1 MTASMHRRGFCHRL
15 AALAAAAS
23 LPAWAQPGATA
34 GGYPQRPVELI
45 VPFAAG
51 GGTDVLARALAET
64 MRRHFAQPVI
74 VMNRAGAS
82 GAVGWSELAAAKPD
96 GYKLAIIT
104 VEMTMIPHMGL
115 TKITSDDVVPIARLN
130 ADPATI
136 AVRADSPFKTLEDF
150 LAAAKKD
157 TGGVRIGNAG
167 PGSLGHLAAA
177 ALEDKVGVQFNHLPY
192 RGANPA
198 VLDLL
203 GGHIEAV
210 AVTPVEVATYVA
222 AGKIRPLAIMGD
234 RRIQAGWEQV
244 PTLRERNIDLV
255 IGGWRGLAAPKNT
268 PPEIIQQLRT
278 VMARTLQEPEL
289 RAIMAKQ
296 NMGEGYLDQP
306 GFVEV
311 IARDNA
317 VFKQLVNK
325 LGIKA

>member
-1 MTASMHRRGFCHRL
+1 MNPSLNRRGFGRGL
-15 AALAAAAS
+15 AAIAAAAS
-23 LPAWAQPGATA
+23 LPAWAQPA
-34 GGYPQRPVELI
+34 GTYPQRPVELI

-51 GGTDVLARALAET
+51 GGTDVLARAMAET
-64 MRRHFAQPVI
+64 MRKHFPQSVI

-82 GAVGWSELAAAKPD
+82 GGVGWAELAAAKPD

-104 VEMTMIPHMGL
+104 VEMTMIPHMGV

-150 LAAAKKD
+150 LAAAKKGA
-157 TGGVRIGNAG
+157 GGVRIGNAG

-177 ALEDKVGVQFNHLPY
+177 ALEDKAGVQFSHLPY

-234 RRIQAGWEQV
+234 KRIQAGWEQV
-244 PTLRERNIDLV
+244 PTLKERGIDLV
-255 IGGWRGLAAPKNT
+255 IGGWRGLAAPRNT

-289 RAIMAKQ
+289 RATMAKQ

-306 GFVEV
+306 AFLEV

-317 VFKQLVNK
+317 TFRQLVNK

>member
-1 MTASMHRRGFCHRL
+1 MNASLNRRGFGLGL
-15 AALAAAAS
+15 AAIAATAR
-23 LPAWAQPGATA
+23 LPAWAQPA
-34 GGYPQRPVELI
+34 GTYPQRPVELI

-51 GGTDVLARALAET
+51 GGTDVLARAMAET
-64 MRRHFAQPVI
+64 MRKHFPQSVI

-82 GAVGWSELAAAKPD
+82 GGVGWAELAAAKPD

-104 VEMTMIPHMGL
+104 VEMTMIPHMGV
-115 TKITSDDVVPIARLN
+115 TRITSDDVVPIARLN

-150 LAAAKKD
+150 LAAAKKSA
-157 TGGVRIGNAG
+157 GGVRIGNAG

-177 ALEDKVGVQFNHLPY
+177 ALEDKAGVQFSHLPY

-234 RRIQAGWEQV
+234 KRIQAGWEQV
-244 PTLRERNIDLV
+244 PTLKERGIDLV
-255 IGGWRGLAAPKNT
+255 IGGWRGLAAPRNT
-268 PPEIIQQLRT
+268 PPEIVQQLRT
-278 VMARTLQEPEL
+278 VMARTLQEPDL
-289 RAIMAKQ
+289 RATMAKQ

-306 GFVEV
+306 AFLEV

-317 VFKQLVNK
+317 TFKQLVNK